1 MVHEVKTACC
11 SLGDA
16 VTGNPEQARH
26 RWKEYAE
33 ESFFGSGIYAAQQA
47 SCGNMLRANELGK
60 GMGRASG
67 KILCG
72 GGLLRDAPV
81 FHELATCGESLGD
94 MIGGGDNKSA
104 RKRWVQ
110 YADHSVVG
118 SSVLA
123 AIEDT
128 KGNTTRAAELRHS
141 SGRAGAKAGITLA
154 ATAAVVGVT
163 LATGGAGAPVA
174 IAAGC
179 SAGAATGAAA
189 TAGVQA
195 IDGKIIPGDVVGN
208 ALLGGA
214 AGAVAG
220 GLAARGAAAGA
231 IRAAE
236 VETAVT
242 VARVSAVS
250 TAPGAGYSHTEL
262 LEGVRHR
269 ILSRRASMTREEA
282 LPEEDVVHNATSS
295 DEVQNTTSTG
305 EASQTHQD
313 EEPLECSICLEV
325 ETEFPGIRRVHDCAV
340 RCNGQACCTHAF
352 HPECLMEW
360 RAACEAK
367 DVEFSCPECRRNLS
381 DVEWL
386 EESNDDFML
395 VAEEAC
401 GGPADGEMAEAMV

>member
-1 MVHEVKTACC
+1 
-11 SLGDA
+11 
-16 VTGNPEQARH
+16 
-26 RWKEYAE
+26 
-33 ESFFGSGIYAAQQA
+33 
-47 SCGNMLRANELGK
+47 
-60 GMGRASG
+60 
-67 KILCG
+67 
-72 GGLLRDAPV
+72 
-81 FHELATCGESLGD
+81 
-94 MIGGGDNKSA
+94 MIGGGDKLSA

-123 AIEDT
+123 AIEDK
-128 KGNTTRAAELRHS
+128 KGNITRAVELRNS

-154 ATAAVVGVT
+154 ATAAVVGIT
-163 LATGGAGAPVA
+163 IATGGAGAPVA

-195 IDGKIIPGDVVGN
+195 LDGKIVPGDVVGN

-214 AGAVAG
+214 AGAFAG

-250 TAPGAGYSHTEL
+250 TTPGAGYSHMEL
-262 LEGVRHR
+262 LEDVRHR
-269 ILSRRASMTREEA
+269 ILSRRASLPQEEA
-282 LPEEDVVHNATSS
+282 LPEEEEDVVHN
-295 DEVQNTTSTG
+295 TTSIG
-305 EASQTHQD
+305 EESETQQD
-313 EEPLECSICLEV
+313 EEALECSICLEC

-367 DVEFSCPECRRNLS
+367 EVEFSCPECRRDLS

-386 EESNDDFML
+386 EEADDGFML
-395 VAEEAC
+395 VAREAC
-401 GGPADGEMAEAMV
+401 DGPADGDMAEAMV